1 MRELIYLYKDACPA
15 CEHMHQITQGFAE
28 ENPDILFYKFS
39 VYDQQPVVRYFVEE
53 HKVELA
59 PFFIAIEGDEVLG
72 TALGAVS
79 KEELVA
85 LFSTDRSHADK
96 S

>member
-15 CEHMHQITQGFAE
+15 CEHMHQITKTFAE

-39 VYDQQPVVRYFVEE
+39 VFDQQPVVRYFVET

-59 PFFIAIEGDEVLG
+59 PFFIAIENDEVLN

-85 LFSTDRSHADK
+85 LFNTAHSHADK

>member
-15 CEHMHQITQGFAE
+15 CEHMHQITSTFTE

-39 VYDQQPVVRYFVEE
+39 VFDQQPVVRYLVEQ

-59 PFFIAIEGDEVLG
+59 PFFIAIKDEEVVG

-79 KEELVA
+79 KEELIA
-85 LFSTDRSHADK
+85 LFNPAHSHADK